1 METMKRKAVIMAGG
15 EGRRL
20 KAVTGELPKPMVP
33 LLGKPIMERCVE
45 LLRRAG
51 FTELVG
57 TLRYN
62 PGPIMDYFGDG
73 EDFGVALDWRVETQ
87 PLGTAGSV
95 KACMDLLGGGDF
107 LVMSGDAACDFDLRE
122 LMRGHER
129 SGAAVSVA
137 LCECPEPLRYGV
149 AVPDENWDLR
159 CFVEKPDWGRVVSD
173 LVSTGIYAI
182 SPRAMDYVP
191 EGREFDFARDLFPL
205 LLERGERIHGALL
218 KGYWC
223 DVGTPRSYYQCCV
236 DALDGKLRLEGVEG
250 FIPPEAARAPSV
262 SVPLPWESAGAR
274 RVSCRDRARL
284 MRALSLGLAE
294 CGADFTDGLTL
305 GSEHCRA
312 RIRPAADESAV
323 VIEAAAPDQAFA
335 GRLADALARLAEAQ
349 EA

>member
-1 METMKRKAVIMAGG
+1 MAGG
-15 EGRRL
+15 EGKRL
-20 KAVTGELPKPMVP
+20 KAVTGSLPKPMVP
-33 LLGKPIMERCVE
+33 LLGRPLMARCVE
-45 LLRRAG
+45 LLRDNG
-51 FTELVG
+51 FTELAA

-73 EDFGVALDWRVETQ
+73 ERFGVSIAWRVETQ
-87 PLGTAGSV
+87 PLGTAGGV

-107 LVMSGDAACDFDLRE
+107 LVVSGDAAFDYDLRR
-122 LMRGHER
+122 LMREHLE
-129 SGAAVSVA
+129 SGAAATVA
-137 LCECPEPLRYGV
+137 LAERSEPLRYGV
-149 AVPDENWDLR
+149 AVPDASGDIR
-159 CFVEKPDWGRVVSD
+159 CFIEKPGWGRVVSD
-173 LVSTGIYAI
+173 LVSTGIYAL

-191 EGREFDFARDLFPL
+191 DGEPFDFAAGLFPA
-205 LLERGERIHGALL
+205 LLEHGERIHGALL
-218 KGYWC
+218 PGYWC

-323 VIEAAAPDQAFA
+323 VIEAAAPDPAFA